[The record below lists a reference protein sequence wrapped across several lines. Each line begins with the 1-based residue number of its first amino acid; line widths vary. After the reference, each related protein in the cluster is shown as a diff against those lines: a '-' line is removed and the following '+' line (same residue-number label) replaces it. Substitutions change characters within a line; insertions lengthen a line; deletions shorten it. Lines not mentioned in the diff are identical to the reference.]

1 MGRSGARQR
10 LRRFATATLAVAL
23 AVASG
28 QVIAGQ
34 ARAADT
40 PRTTIAID
48 RAHPFGDLPAGFV
61 GLSYEMREL
70 SALCT
75 TGDCTGNF
83 DPSRGNLI
91 ALYQTLGRSNVRI
104 AGNQLDRD
112 TLWVPAGQQ
121 VPNPLPSWTADVVR
135 PADIQRLDG
144 FLRATGW
151 KAEVGI
157 NLAHWDPALAADEAH
172 SLLSILGP
180 RLSGAECG
188 NEPNH
193 YASNGYRPSP
203 YGFAEHKVDWEACAN
218 LVGSNRI
225 AAPDLSGPTGTA
237 TWFSLFTQAEAS
249 RINMLT
255 VHNYTGATTITQLLS
270 PQIHDKEL
278 ADVAPQLAAAQSVHL
293 PIRLD
298 ETNSAVGGGI
308 AGISDVYASALW
320 AFDYNMVLAQAG
332 FSGLNFHGG
341 FGVCGAPLFNGKF
354 QRYTPIC
361 AANAADAAAK
371 IYTAAPEYYGLYMAT
386 RMGTGRFLPVTVSS
400 DHNVTA
406 YAVRGRDGRLRIA
419 VIEKDDTSGAPVPVS
434 IAVQGISGSGSAIHL
449 TGPTLASA
457 DGVAV
462 QGATV
467 DRAGRLRPGR
477 ADKVRVSHGTVN
489 LNVASGS
496 GVIITLDDCDD

>member
-1 MGRSGARQR
+1 MARSGTSRR
-10 LRRFATATLAVAL
+10 LRRFALTAL
-23 AVASG
+23 AVVLAVSG
-28 QVIAGQ
+28 GGAV
-34 ARAADT
+34 AAWAEPAAT
-40 PRTTIAID
+40 GTTIAVD
-48 RAHPFGDLPAGFV
+48 RAHPFGALPRDFV

-83 DPSRGNLI
+83 NARLGNLV
-91 ALYQTLGRSNVRI
+91 ALYHNLGRSNIRI

-121 VPNPLPSWTADVVR
+121 PPNPLPAWTADVVT
-135 PADIQRLDG
+135 PNDIARLNA

-157 NLAHWDPALAADEAH
+157 NLAHYDPALAADEAH
-172 SLLSILGP
+172 SLLGILGP
-180 RLSGAECG
+180 RLVGAECG

-193 YASNGYRPSP
+193 YASNGYRPAP
-203 YGFAEHKVDWEACAN
+203 YGFPEHQKDWEACAA
-218 LVGSNRI
+218 LVGGNRL

-237 TWFSLFTQAEAS
+237 TWFSQFAQAEAA
-249 RINMLT
+249 RIRMLT
-255 VHNYTGATTITQLLS
+255 VHNYTGATTIAQLLS

-278 ADVAPQLAAAQSVHL
+278 ADVAPQLAAAQAVHL

-308 AGISDVYASALW
+308 AGVSDVYASALW

-332 FSGLNFHGG
+332 FAGLNFHGG

-361 AANAADAAAK
+361 AANAQDQAAK
-371 IYTAAPEYYGLYMAT
+371 IYTVAPEYYGLYMAT

-400 DHNVTA
+400 DRNVTA
-406 YAVRGRDGRLRIA
+406 YAVRGNDGHLRIA
-419 VIEKDDTSGAPVPVS
+419 VIEKDDTTGAPVPVS
-434 IAVQGISGSGSAIHL
+434 IAVTGASGTASVLHL
-449 TGPTLASA
+449 TGSALATA

-467 DRAGRLRPGR
+467 DPNGRLRPGR
-477 ADKVRVSHGTVN
+477 ADHVRVSHGTIN
-489 LNVASGS
+489 LDVAAGS
-496 GVIITLDDCDD
+496 AVIITLDNCD